1 MHYYIYCDLE
11 FQVGY
16 MRTLKC
22 MSATDNSRIE
32 IEVATE
38 KNNIQLGLF
47 FRFANVE
54 EIERRGESCT
64 LSEDISLENSDFDG
78 LKVLLDH
85 RGDGNSDNP
94 REETQDRIYKFVHP
108 FSGNGIYTLVF
119 DNTFSR
125 VWSKEVFYRVRYFY
139 D

>member
-1 MHYYIYCDLE
+1 
-11 FQVGY
+11 

-32 IEVATE
+32 IEVATK

-64 LSEDISLENSDFDG
+64 LSEDISLEDSNFDG

-94 REETQDRIYKFVHP
+94 REETQNTIYKFVHP

-119 DNTFSR
+119 DNTFSWM
-125 VWSKEVFYRVRYFY
+125 WSKEVFYRVRYFY

>member
-1 MHYYIYCDLE
+1 
-11 FQVGY
+11 
-16 MRTLKC
+16 

-32 IEVATE
+32 IEVATK

-64 LSEDISLENSDFDG
+64 LSEDISLEDSNFDG

-85 RGDGNSDNP
+85 RGDSNSDNP
-94 REETQDRIYKFVHP
+94 REETQDRIYKYVHP

-119 DNTFSR
+119 DNTFS
-125 VWSKEVFYRVRYFY
+125 WATSKEVFYRVRYFY

>member
-1 MHYYIYCDLE
+1 
-11 FQVGY
+11 

-22 MSATDNSRIE
+22 LSATDNSRIE
-32 IEVATE
+32 IEVAT
-38 KNNIQLGLF
+38 KTNNIQLGLF

-54 EIERRGESCT
+54 EIKRGGESCT
-64 LSEDISLENSDFDG
+64 LSGDTSLENSNFDG

-85 RGDGNSDNP
+85 RGDGNPNNP
-94 REETQDRIYKFVHP
+94 REETQDKIYKFVHS
-108 FSGNGIYTLVF
+108 FSGSGIYTLVF

-125 VWSKEVFYRVRYFY
+125 FTSKQAYYRVTYFY

>member
-1 MHYYIYCDLE
+1 
-11 FQVGY
+11 

-54 EIERRGESCT
+54 EIQRRGESCT
-64 LSEDISLENSDFDG
+64 LREDISLENSNFDG

-119 DNTFSR
+119 DNTFS
-125 VWSKEVFYRVRYFY
+125 VWTSKEVFYRVRYFY

>member
-1 MHYYIYCDLE
+1 MHHHIYYDLE

-22 MSATDNSRIE
+22 KSATDNSRIE
-32 IEVATE
+32 IEVATK

-64 LSEDISLENSDFDG
+64 LSEDTSLENSDFDG

-85 RGDGNSDNP
+85 RGDSNSDNP

-119 DNTFSR
+119 DNTFSWM
-125 VWSKEVFYRVRYFY
+125 WSKEVFYRVRYFY

>member
-1 MHYYIYCDLE
+1 
-11 FQVGY
+11 

-32 IEVATE
+32 IEVATK

-64 LSEDISLENSDFDG
+64 LSEDTSLENSDFDG

-94 REETQDRIYKFVHP
+94 REETQSRIYKFVHP

-119 DNTFSR
+119 DNTFS
-125 VWSKEVFYRVRYFY
+125 VWTSKEVFYRVRYFY

>member
-1 MHYYIYCDLE
+1 MHYHIHYDLE

-38 KNNIQLGLF
+38 EKNIQLGLF
-47 FRFANVE
+47 FRFDNVE

-64 LSEDISLENSDFDG
+64 LSEDTSLENSDFDG

-94 REETQDRIYKFVHP
+94 REETQDRTYKFVHP

-119 DNTFSR
+119 DNTLSMIT
-125 VWSKEVFYRVRYFY
+125 SKEVFYRVRYFY

>member
-1 MHYYIYCDLE
+1 MHYYIYYDLE

-22 MSATDNSRIE
+22 MSATDNSRVE
-32 IEVATE
+32 MEVATE
-38 KNNIQLGLF
+38 ENNIQLGLF

-64 LSEDISLENSDFDG
+64 LSEATSLENSDFDG

-94 REETQDRIYKFVHP
+94 REETQNTIYKFVHP

-119 DNTFSR
+119 DNTFS
-125 VWSKEVFYRVRYFY
+125 WTTSKEVFYRVRYFY